1 MPLTEPINLK
11 DIERLHRS
19 WSSYSNE
26 GLLSLGIAWRGVQ
39 YAVVGEGGKMTFQA
53 IQKEVYQ
60 REYDTARKLDIP
72 LSAHVNIGP
81 KIDFGHVIALSKLN
95 LLYPDLQL
103 IHMVSSTSE
112 EIDMVAAAGCSVSFS
127 PYTEMRTGFGF
138 PRPDLYLDKGI
149 RVGLSVDT
157 TTLSGDGNLFEIM
170 KGIQNIANA
179 QAMSEF
185 KLTARKA
192 LELGTLMGAKSM
204 GIADRVGSLTPGKR
218 GDLIMISTNDINMA
232 MFTDPAQL
240 VVGAAQPSNVQLV
253 MVDGRI
259 LKRNGKLV
267 HLDTKQI
274 AMESAA
280 ANLALRKRAG
290 WW

>member
-1 MPLTEPINLK
+1 M
-11 DIERLHRS
+11 
-19 WSSYSNE
+19 
-26 GLLSLGIAWRGVQ
+26 
-39 YAVVGEGGKMTFQA
+39 
-53 IQKEVYQ
+53 
-60 REYDTARKLDIP
+60 
-72 LSAHVNIGP
+72 
-81 KIDFGHVIALSKLN
+81 
-95 LLYPDLQL
+95 
-103 IHMVSSTSE
+103 
-112 EIDMVAAAGCSVSFS
+112 
-127 PYTEMRTGFGF
+127 
-138 PRPDLYLDKGI
+138 
-149 RVGLSVDT
+149 
-157 TTLSGDGNLFEIM
+157 
-170 KGIQNIANA
+170 
-179 QAMSEF
+179 
-185 KLTARKA
+185 
-192 LELGTLMGAKSM
+192 
-204 GIADRVGSLTPGKR
+204 TPGKR